1 MEKQEQTQG
10 WIDKTLPV
18 DWRKVKEEA
27 VGEILP
33 GHMKLWWYCLGG
45 VPAIM
50 FLILVVTGIMLAF
63 HYVPHPDMAYES
75 VFRITT
81 EIPYGWWLRS
91 IHRWSAEIMVVTVSL
106 HAIRVF
112 ATGAYR
118 HPREL
123 CWITGA
129 LLLLLTFGVAF
140 TGYSLVYTQMSYW
153 AMTIGTGIAT
163 KTPLIGPFLARFL
176 LGGEVIGEATLNRF
190 FILHA
195 ALLPTVI
202 FLMIFVHIILIRLHG
217 VAEHLVGIQ
226 REVVRGL
233 SHGDE

>member
-1 MEKQEQTQG
+1 MEKQAQTQG

-18 DWRKVKEEA
+18 DWHKVKEEA

-75 VFRITT
+75 VVRITT

-153 AMTIGTGIAT
+153 AMTIGTGIAA

-176 LGGEVIGEATLNRF
+176 LGGEAIGEATLNRF

-233 SHGDE
+233 SRGDE

>member
-1 MEKQEQTQG
+1 MEDVKKDDG

-18 DWRKVKEEA
+18 DWDKVKEEA
-27 VGEILP
+27 IGEILP
-33 GHMKLWWYCLGG
+33 HHMKLWWYCLGG

-50 FLILVVTGIMLAF
+50 FLILIITGMMLAF

-75 VFRITT
+75 VVRITT

-91 IHRWSAEIMVVTVSL
+91 IHRWSAEIMIVTVSL

-123 CWITGA
+123 CWMTGA
-129 LLLLLTFGVAF
+129 ILLLLTFGLGF

-153 AMTIGTGIAT
+153 AMTIGTGIAA
-163 KTPLIGPFLARFL
+163 KTPFIGSFLSRFM
-176 LGGEVIGEATLNRF
+176 LGGETIGEATLNRF

-195 ALLPTVI
+195 AILPSITFLLV
-202 FLMIFVHIILIRLHG
+202 FVHIVLIRLHG
-217 VAEHLVGIQ
+217 VTEHLVGIQ
-226 REVVRGL
+226 REVVKGL
-233 SHGDE
+233 SRGDE